1 MIDLT
6 DAPDQYTVTTV
17 PDEGWVKQR
26 IYLNGRCVHTTNLTW
41 KVALHKGQSLIDQAC
56 VALRQAE
63 QTPGKM
69 KKAPG

>member
-1 MIDLT
+1 MTEGRSEYTIVT
-6 DAPDQYTVTTV
+6 APH
-17 PDEGWVKQR
+17 EGWVRQR
-26 IYLNGRCVHTTNLTW
+26 IFLNGQCVHITDMTW

-69 KKAPG
+69 KKAPE